1 LIILAV
7 HIFNMRTIDIRKRLI
22 EEINSSSNKNLLE
35 EMYNF
40 LSKDNA
46 TDELYKLSRT
56 QKYAIK
62 KGRDQI
68 KSGQS
73 FSNDEV
79 NLEIEKWLNG
89 K

>member
-1 LIILAV
+1 
-7 HIFNMRTIDIRKRLI
+7 MRTIDIRKRLI

-46 TDELYKLSRT
+46 TDEFYKLSRV
-56 QKYAIK
+56 QKKAIH
-62 KGRDQI
+62 KGREQI
-68 KSGQS
+68 KNGQS

-79 NLEIEKWLNG
+79 NFEIEKWLNG